1 MKNFVPYL
9 VTGVFFFLLGM
20 TIFSKC
26 GQTKYKIVNTI
37 EYKFKDTLYV
47 TDTLRI
53 PKPIVRWVNVTNWK
67 YDTTY
72 QTKLDTFIQ
81 YYGYPE
87 ASDSFPVNEYK
98 DSVSFMGVRATD
110 IGTSGTVR
118 LKWTAQ
124 TQGYLVSLVPEITFV
139 EDTVKT
145 SVTTTLPKKSPWT
158 VSVGLSNRLSGKIG
172 IGYKGWALEPTI
184 NFNKLNPPFQLFLTK
199 TFTINAN

>member
-9 VTGVFFFLLGM
+9 VTGVFFFLLAM

-26 GQTKYKIVNTI
+26 GETKYKTVNTI
-37 EYKFKDTLYV
+37 EYKFKDTLYI
-47 TDTLRI
+47 TDTLTI
-53 PKPIVRWVNVTNWK
+53 PKPIVRWVSVTNWK
-67 YDTTY
+67 HDTTY
-72 QTKLDTFIQ
+72 QNLIDTITQ

-124 TQGYLVSLVPEITFV
+124 TQGYLVSLVPEITFL
-139 EDTVKT
+139 EDSIK
-145 SVTTTLPKKSPWT
+145 TTTITSLPKKSPWT

-172 IGYKGWALEPTI
+172 IGYKGWVIEPTI
-184 NFNKLNPPFQLFLTK
+184 NFNKLNPPFQVFLTK
-199 TFTINAN
+199 TFTINN